1 MSDHT
6 SYLSLGE
13 VSENV
18 SRPFNFSKY
27 EEVVFINTGDVL
39 DGKFINKTPTSK
51 VGLPG
56 QAKKKI
62 LKGDLLFSEIRP
74 ANRRF
79 ARVDFSA
86 DNFVVSTKF
95 MVIRAN
101 GKIDPNF
108 LYIFLSQQKTLNEL
122 QHIAESRSGTF
133 PQITFDA
140 ISHLKIPL
148 PPNEIQKDIVN
159 FIESINYKIENN
171 SQMNEKLE
179 EMARAIFKSWFV
191 DFDPVHAKCLGK
203 APAHMDADTAALFP
217 SSFDD
222 DGLPIGF
229 TSKTLK
235 DNDTEL
241 ESGKRP
247 KGGIDKSLDEGI
259 PSIGAE
265 SLQKIGEF
273 EYSKVKF
280 VGKEFAEKSSKG
292 WVQNYDVAIYKD
304 GANVGDS
311 TRVGLFGNGFP
322 FDKFMVNEHV
332 FLLRSKELGQPF
344 LYSLCQS
351 EMLSNQLK
359 SMGTSKAAQPG
370 LNQQEILS
378 CKYIAPPKVLSSAF
392 NKLTSPFINR
402 RLALGLENQ
411 TLTQLRDTLLPKLM
425 SGVIDFKDAEREV
438 EAAV

>member
-1 MSDHT
+1 MST
-6 SYLSLGE
+6 LGE
-13 VSENV
+13 IADITKLAGFEFTKHIEYNDLGEIIAL
-18 SRPFNFSKY
+18 RALNLK
-27 EEVVFINTGDVL
+27 GGVL
-39 DGKFINKTPTSK
+39 DLSNVQRISKFISDKLPRSK
-51 VGLPG
+51 LY
-56 QAKKKI
+56 
-62 LKGDLLFSEIRP
+62 KGDILFSYTGSVGEVALVDSDDKYHLAPNICRLRVIEGVNATYVYQYLRSSTFKRVMRGYIVGSTQMTIPMKNIRQIEIP
-74 ANRRF
+74 IVPLAEQE
-79 ARVDFSA
+79 AIASVLSA
-86 DNFVVSTKF
+86 LD
-95 MVIRAN
+95 
-101 GKIDPNF
+101 D
-108 LYIFLSQQKTLNEL
+108 
-122 QHIAESRSGTF
+122 
-133 PQITFDA
+133 
-140 ISHLKIPL
+140 
-148 PPNEIQKDIVN
+148 
-159 FIESINYKIENN
+159 KIENN
-171 SQMNEKLE
+171 RRMNETLE
-179 EMARAIFKSWFV
+179 EMARTIFKSWFV
-191 DFDPVHAKCLGK
+191 DFDPVHAKGVGK

-217 SSFDD
+217 SSFGD
-222 DGLPIGF
+222 DGLPMGF

-235 DNDTEL
+235 DDDTEL

-351 EMLSNQLK
+351 EMLSHQLK

-392 NKLTSPFINR
+392 NKLISPFINR

-425 SGVIDFKDAEREV
+425 SGVINVKDAEREMG
-438 EAAV
+438 AAL